1 MHASDPPAPPP
12 ADTHDSSEHPDDV
25 LDQPETAKKT
35 GGAVKKRKRTLS
47 YKTKKG
53 SNNQKSSR
61 TPHQSAVDDN
71 SSAATIPQ
79 AAPPVP
85 EDTTIVELH
94 STEFKKTSKTDI
106 LRMLHRCQQELA
118 EAKSINMAKDKS
130 IDSLTKKNGELIE
143 STKLARTAAREARK
157 EVKQT
162 ENSAR
167 ASEKKLQK
175 QLLDAQDEAFVS
187 SIRLKEKEEEWDK
200 RMRDSVDKARDE
212 EKVSLQSLSTYLN

>member
-1 MHASDPPAPPP
+1 MDASDPPAPSP
-12 ADTHDSSEHPDDV
+12 ADTHDSSEHPDDI

-35 GGAVKKRKRTLS
+35 GGAVKKRKRSLS

-79 AAPPVP
+79 AAPPIP
-85 EDTTIVELH
+85 EDTTTMELH
-94 STEFKKTSKTDI
+94 STEFKKSSKADI
-106 LRMLHRCQQELA
+106 LRMLNRCQQELA
-118 EAKSINMAKDKS
+118 EAYSLNTAKDKS
-130 IDSLTKKNGELIE
+130 IKSLTKKNNQLIE
-143 STKLARTAAREARK
+143 SSKLARTAAREARN
-157 EVKQT
+157 EAKQM
-162 ENSAR
+162 ENSAH

-200 RMRDSVDKARDE
+200 RMRESVDKARDE
-212 EKVSLQSLSTYLN
+212 EKVSLQSLSNNVK